1 MLYSNTLA
9 KQLLFNQGRS
19 VTWRNPQM
27 TSGSMAEL
35 LDVIKGELATTPV
48 EQQAV
53 ISANTPVTVVPPFPL
68 ELRDAIDMKFMTSFN
83 TSILPAEPDFTQIS
97 TWRNV
102 EIVSPLTTGPYN
114 TGVVTS
120 YPTANPEDLDGDVW
134 LNEQLGG
141 SSLAALSSQ
150 CSGKAVLI
158 QRGEIDFDVKIRN
171 AVAAGAN
178 MVILYNSNKNGN
190 STFTIGLNVKFYIPI
205 FTIGNNTG
213 HKILSYLRSDRK
225 LYATVESLAYSPTDN
240 YMRLRITEELTVP
253 PTVSYP
259 LIFTGALQATLTN
272 GYTGLTSVLYNVTA
286 SKPAAIYFVNRANN
300 ENTSISISGIAP
312 CDLTYFIVCNREYTI
327 MNSIAQEIA
336 TLPLRP
342 PISNN
347 PTVLLKSPTFGTDTA
362 VSSYLRNIIT
372 VSASVATVIAFRN
385 AVSNSHAWGYTVPL
399 GTNTLPMDTLSSTT
413 NKMVSRILYNMRLV
427 AVDLNT
433 GSPVRVSVDND
444 NGTTIINN
452 YEFVRYSCSITNISV
467 LGNTIT
473 FTSDNATVV
482 DIIMNPDLPKSR
494 FYYKSAPIVVG
505 VNTIG
510 TSGLRSGTYG
520 IFDATTTF
528 TWNTTGSTP
537 LKTFTIP

>member
-35 LDVIKGELATTPV
+35 LDVIKGELVTTPV
-48 EQQAV
+48 EQQTV

-68 ELRDAIDMKFMTSFN
+68 ELRDAIDMAFMTSFN
-83 TSILPAEPDFTQIS
+83 TAVVPAEPDFTQIS
-97 TWRNV
+97 SWRNV

-114 TGVVTS
+114 TGVVT

-158 QRGEIDFDVKIRN
+158 QRGALDFDIKIRN

-178 MVILYNSNKNGN
+178 MVILYNGNTNGN
-190 STFTIGLNVKFYIPI
+190 STFTIALNVKFYIPI

-225 LYATVESLAYSPTDN
+225 LYATIESLAYSPTDN

-336 TLPLRP
+336 PPITRP

-372 VSASVATVIAFRN
+372 VSTSVATVIAFRN
-385 AVSNSHAWGYTVPL
+385 AVSYKHEWGYTVTL
-399 GTNTLPMDTLSSTT
+399 GTNTLLMDSLSSTT
-413 NKMVSRILYNMRLV
+413 NKMVSRIRYNMRLV

-433 GSPVRVSVDND
+433 GSPVRVSID
-444 NGTTIINN
+444 NGVTSINN
-452 YEFVRYSCSITNISV
+452 YEFVRYSCLITNISV
-467 LGNTIT
+467 VGNTIT

-482 DIIMNPDLPKSR
+482 DIILNPTFPNSR

-520 IFDATTTF
+520 FFDANTTITWGTSGSKQLATF
-528 TWNTTGSTP
+528 TLP
-537 LKTFTIP
+537 